1 MSGASTS
8 MSAGQVL
15 LGLLATVVAHGTI
28 AAAAFLV
35 ANLSEANAAEQVE
48 EEEKVVPFKFMETRL
63 VKLGVDRKNR
73 LPNKEIPANTKVQQA
88 PSKAPLPTS
97 ERVKRPEDLAEDAK
111 STATDDLSQLGNRAE
126 DLANDARARDREGDP
141 DGVEEGTATRDEGNI
156 FLGKLQRYFQR
167 DWDPPDSIADAEL
180 KQLIATVSI
189 EIADGGRM
197 GGYKWRKKSGNEAF
211 DASVKR
217 RLDDAVGQMLPD
229 PPEELWGTAVNIN
242 FRGKD
247 ARR

>member
-1 MSGASTS
+1 MNTAKGGL
-8 MSAGQVL
+8 SAGQFL
-15 LGLLATVVAHGTI
+15 LGLLATIVAHGSI
-28 AAAAFLV
+28 AAGVFFAAS
-35 ANLSEANAAEQVE
+35 LSEANAAEVE
-48 EEEKVVPFKFMETRL
+48 EEEEVVPFKFMETRL

-73 LPNKEIPANTKVQQA
+73 LPNKEVPANTKVQQA
-88 PSKAPLPTS
+88 PSKAPLPDS
-97 ERVKRPEDLAEDAK
+97 KRVERPDDLAEDAK
-111 STATDDLSQLGNRAE
+111 STATDLLSQLGNRAE

-156 FLGKLQRYFQR
+156 FLGKLQRYFRR
-167 DWDPPDSIADAEL
+167 DWDVPDAIADAEL

-189 EIADGGRM
+189 EIGDGGRM
-197 GGYKWRKKSGNEAF
+197 AGYKWRKKSGNAAF
-211 DASVKR
+211 DASVKK

-229 PPEELWGTAVNIN
+229 PPEELWGTAVNLN

>member
-1 MSGASTS
+1 MADTSGKLTAS
-8 MSAGQVL
+8 QFF
-15 LGLLATVVAHGTI
+15 LGLLATIVAHGSI
-28 AAAAFLV
+28 AAGVFFAASLG
-35 ANLSEANAAEQVE
+35 EASAAVQE

-73 LPNKEIPANTKVQQA
+73 LPNKEIPANTKVEQA

-97 ERVKRPEDLAEDAK
+97 KRVERPEDLAEDAK
-111 STATDDLSQLGNRAE
+111 PTATDDLSQLGNRAA

-141 DGVEEGTATRDEGNI
+141 DGVEEGTEKRDEGNI
-156 FLGKLQRYFQR
+156 FLGKLQRYFRR
-167 DWDPPDSIADAEL
+167 DWDVPDAIADAEL

-197 GGYKWRKKSGNEAF
+197 GGYKWAKKSGNAAF
-211 DASVKR
+211 DASVKK
-217 RLDDAVGQMLPD
+217 RLDDAVGEMLPD
-229 PPEELWGTAVNIN
+229 PPEELWGTAVNLN